1 MFKLIWWFSM
11 SIVATIALVVGLSV
25 ADCCSFDLP
34 TFQELKELVTPAP
47 PPPNYYEEFL
57 TILKK
62 MEDPNPDPNKK
73 EDCPESKQS
82 SPTENSLS
90 SLTADCRELRTMVP
104 NEDEIKQAVQ
114 DVDDFKNAEPKESL
128 AVSVSL
134 IFVSPSEVSYSTTS
148 TPSTPKEWA
157 KKNLALSETAKFQD
171 IVDER
176 EKMRGIFAT
185 TFPKVAEN
193 SKGLGDI
200 CNGVHD
206 QDPYWSLACTVVKQ
220 AEQVKADKKLQQREW
235 KTLPFF
241 SYNDVLR
248 VKYLLGVV
256 DKAIKL
262 KVIKVIEDNPDAPVL
277 EKLCLLDKEKENIQL
292 GIIYEMNEANKGDAD
307 VKKMTEAVLKFVGE
321 VKTIIAN
328 CR

>member
-1 MFKLIWWFSM
+1 M

-25 ADCCSFDLP
+25 AGCCPSFFSTLK
-34 TFQELKELVTPAP
+34 ELKERVIPAP

-62 MEDPNPDPNKK
+62 MEDHNPDPNKK
-73 EDCPESKQS
+73 EDCPEPKPS
-82 SPTENSLS
+82 SPTEESLP

-134 IFVSPSEVSYSTTS
+134 IFVSSSEVL
-148 TPSTPKEWA
+148 PSKTPKEWA
-157 KKNLALSETAKFQD
+157 KKNLALSEKATFED
-171 IVDER
+171 IRFEDIRLER
-176 EKMRGIFAT
+176 KRVRELFDA
-185 TFPKVAEN
+185 TFPKIAEN

-200 CNGVHD
+200 CNDVHGS
-206 QDPYWSLACTVVKQ
+206 QPPYWSLACKVVTQ
-220 AEQVKADKKLQQREW
+220 AENANADKKLQQHEW

-241 SYNDVLR
+241 SHNDVLR
-248 VKYLLGVV
+248 VKYLLEVA
-256 DKAIKL
+256 KEAIKL
-262 KVIKVIEDNPDAPVL
+262 QMIEDKPNATVL
-277 EKLCLLDKEKENIQL
+277 GKLCLLAKKKEVIQS
-292 GIIYEMNEANKGDAD
+292 GIAYEMNEANKGDAD

-321 VKTIIAN
+321 VKTIAK
-328 CR
+328 CRP